1 MKHLIIKG
9 IGPDKPGIVSRISG
23 MVTSNNG
30 NIEESRMIRLGS
42 EFSIIMMIAIPE
54 NSEKSLSDQLEG
66 IDEIKFYLTETKKL
80 PTHDSPTHII
90 NLSGGDN
97 EGIVHY
103 ISDKLTVMG
112 INILEII
119 TDTKNAPITGS
130 AIFLMKVKISLD
142 DENQINELSDRLN
155 EIQSRLGLDI
165 TLNKI

>member
-1 MKHLIIKG
+1 M
-9 IGPDKPGIVSRISG
+9 D
-23 MVTSNNG
+23 
-30 NIEESRMIRLGS
+30 
-42 EFSIIMMIAIPE
+42 
-54 NSEKSLSDQLEG
+54 
-66 IDEIKFYLTETKKL
+66 
-80 PTHDSPTHII
+80 
-90 NLSGGDN
+90 
-97 EGIVHY
+97 
-103 ISDKLTVMG
+103 

>member
-23 MVTSNNG
+23 IVTSSNG

-42 EFSIIMMIAIPE
+42 EFSIIMMVAIPQ
-54 NSEKSLSDQLEG
+54 NAKDNLSDKLEE
-66 IDEIKFYLTETKKL
+66 IDGIKFYLTETKKL
-80 PTHDSPTHII
+80 PTHNSPTHTI

-103 ISDKLTVMG
+103 ISDKLTSMD

-119 TDTKNAPITGS
+119 TDTENAPITG
-130 AIFLMKVKISLD
+130 AVVFLMKVKINL
-142 DENQINELSDRLN
+142 DENQLEELSGMLDD
-155 EIQSRLGLDI
+155 IQSRLGLDI
-165 TLNKI
+165 TLDKI